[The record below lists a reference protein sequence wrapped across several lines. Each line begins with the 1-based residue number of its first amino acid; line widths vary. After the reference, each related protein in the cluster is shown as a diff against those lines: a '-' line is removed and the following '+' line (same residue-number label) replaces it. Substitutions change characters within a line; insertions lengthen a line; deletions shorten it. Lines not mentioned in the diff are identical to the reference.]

1 MTLFYSQ
8 NSEDVLLARCFEGKN
23 DGFYVDVG
31 AEDPVEGSITKHFY
45 ERGWKGI
52 NIEPVPFFFDRI
64 SSDRPRDI
72 NLNCVASDRD
82 DQTLNLCVSVGTGL
96 STLDLERQE
105 ALKRNPERAV
115 QLIEVQSQ
123 TLNSIFRTHATQHI
137 DFLKIDVEGH
147 ELAVLRGLDL
157 TTHHPRVI
165 VIETTLPSMHPGGR
179 VPMQERPETA
189 PDFAAIDQLV
199 SSAGYRKVYFDGLNT
214 WWIDPTDPALADA
227 FRTPPNCFDTI
238 SPLESYRIIE
248 QRGAKIEQLNAKI
261 EQLNAKIEQLSQTV
275 VNTETLLK
283 EAQSQCQTLQ
293 HGLAETEKGYAH
305 LMNEYQQLSAY
316 QQALLNSRSWK
327 ITAPL
332 RSMGSRS
339 QRLLSSIR
347 SSRIDSQS

>member
-64 SSDRPRDI
+64 SIDRPRDI

-82 DQTLNLCVSVGTGL
+82 DQTLNLCVSEGTGL

-123 TLNSIFRTHATQHI
+123 TLNSILSTHATQHI

-214 WWIDPTDPALADA
+214 WWIDPTEPALADA

-248 QRGAKIEQLNAKI
+248 QRGAKI

>member
-82 DQTLNLCVSVGTGL
+82 DQTLNLCVSEGTGL

-123 TLNSIFRTHATQHI
+123 TLNSILSTHATQHI

-214 WWIDPTDPALADA
+214 WWIDPTEPALADA

-248 QRGAKIEQLNAKI
+248 QRGAKIEQLS
-261 EQLNAKIEQLSQTV
+261 AKIEQLSQTV
-275 VNTETLLK
+275 VNTETQLQ
-283 EAQSQCQTLQ
+283 EAQAQCQSLQ

>member
-1 MTLFYSQ
+1 
-8 NSEDVLLARCFEGKN
+8 VLLARCFEGKN

-31 AEDPVEGSITKHFY
+31 AEDPVEGSITKYFY
-45 ERGWKGI
+45 ERGWRGI

-64 SSDRPRDI
+64 SNDRPRDI

-82 DQTLNLCVSVGTGL
+82 DQTLNLCVSEGTGL

-123 TLNSIFRTHATQHI
+123 TLNSILSTHATQHI

-199 SSAGYRKVYFDGLNT
+199 TAAGYRKVYFDGLNT
-214 WWIDPTDPALADA
+214 WWINQTEPALADA
-227 FRTPPNCFDTI
+227 FRTPANCFDTI

-248 QRGAKIEQLNAKI
+248 QLS
-261 EQLNAKIEQLSQTV
+261 AKIEQLSQTV
-275 VNTETLLK
+275 VNTETQLQ
-283 EAQSQCQTLQ
+283 EAQSQCQALQ

-332 RSMGSRS
+332 RSMRARS

-347 SSRIDSQS
+347 SSRIDSQP

>member
-82 DQTLNLCVSVGTGL
+82 DQTLDLCVSVGTGL

-165 VIETTLPSMHPGGR
+165 VIETPLPSMHPGGR

-189 PDFAAIDQLV
+189 PDFAAIDHLV

-214 WWIDPTDPALADA
+214 WWIDPTEPALADA

-248 QRGAKIEQLNAKI
+248 QRDAKIEQLS
-261 EQLNAKIEQLSQTV
+261 AKIEQLSQTV

-293 HGLAETEKGYAH
+293 HGLAETEKGYAL
-305 LMNEYQQLSAY
+305 LMKEYQQLSAY
-316 QQALLNSRSWK
+316 QQALLISRSWK

>member
-52 NIEPVPFFFDRI
+52 NIEPVPFFFNRI

-82 DQTLNLCVSVGTGL
+82 DQTLNLCVSEGTGL
-96 STLDLERQE
+96 STLEVERQE

-115 QLIEVQSQ
+115 QHIEVQSQ
-123 TLNSIFRTHATQHI
+123 TLNSIFSTYATKQI

-179 VPMQERPETA
+179 VPMQDRPESA
-189 PDFAAIDQLV
+189 PDFAAIDQMV
-199 SSAGYRKVYFDGLNT
+199 TAAGYRKVFFDGLNT
-214 WWIDPTDPALADA
+214 WWIDQTELALADA

-248 QRGAKIEQLNAKI
+248 QLSTKIEQGRVR
-261 EQLNAKIEQLSQTV
+261 IEQLSASIEQLKTQV
-275 VNTETLLK
+275 VNTETQLQ
-283 EAQSQCQTLQ
+283 EAQAQCQLLQ

-305 LMNEYQQLSAY
+305 LMNEYQKLSAY
-316 QQALLNSRSWK
+316 HQALLNSRSWK
-327 ITAPL
+327 LTAPL
-332 RSMGSRS
+332 RSIGARS
-339 QRLLSSIR
+339 QKLLSSIR
-347 SSRIDSQS
+347 SSRIDSPS